1 MIERATI
8 KTACD
13 VIPTYSQYG
22 YVIHENGDVYALTS
36 KFLHGFVLAC
46 LYPQAFDEFRKSEQ
60 GAAFGDRLDV
70 QGLKSVQDIDVF
82 AFQAFELEWN
92 GQLPAIRVC
101 GLRVM
106 SGHPSVD
113 LPKKCTTPQVTAL
126 RHVFR
131 ALGVTSSTVV
141 EDGAKETTVIKCLA
155 DAINRVQTQ
164 DA

>member
-22 YVIHENGDVYALTS
+22 YVIHENGDVYTLTS
-36 KFLHGFVLAC
+36 KFLHDFVLAC
-46 LYPQAFDEFRKSEQ
+46 VYPQAFEEFRKSER
-60 GAAFGDRLDV
+60 GLLLGEDRLDV
-70 QGLKSVQDIDVF
+70 QGLKSVHDIDVF

-92 GQLPAIRVC
+92 GLLPAIRVC

-131 ALGVTSSTVV
+131 ALGATSSTVV

-155 DAINRVQTQ
+155 DAMKRSEP